1 MSSLALAGRP
11 YEFFFAQY
19 KRVWRATLVSSV
31 VTPVVYLLALGVG
44 MGAFLGDIT
53 YRGHTYDYFAFVAP
67 GLLAATAMQ
76 IASFEASWPVLSAI
90 KWTRQYHAMLA
101 TPLRVRDVAL
111 AHQGFIASRM
121 LMTAT
126 IYFVVI
132 AAFGGVESPLGV
144 LAIPVGVLVGLSYST
159 FIAAWG
165 AHTENEASFVAIFRF
180 VILPMFLFSGTFFPI
195 SRLPA
200 PLEFVAYLTPL
211 WHGVDLCRML
221 VLGDVVPWLALLH
234 TAYLLAFIAI
244 GLALALLSYRK
255 RLVV

>member
-1 MSSLALAGRP
+1 MSSLAFTARP

-31 VTPVVYLLALGVG
+31 VTPVFYLLALGVG
-44 MGAFLGDIT
+44 MSSFLGDIT
-53 YRGHTYDYFAFVAP
+53 FRGNTYDYLEFVAP

-76 IASFEASWPVLSAI
+76 LASFEASWPVLSAI

-101 TPLRVRDVAL
+101 TPLRIRDVVL
-111 AHQGFIASRM
+111 AHQGFMASRM
-121 LMTAT
+121 LLNSA

-132 AAFGGVESPLGV
+132 VAFGAVHSPLGV
-144 LAIPVGVLVGLSYST
+144 LAIPVAMLTGLCYST
-159 FIAAWG
+159 VIAAWG
-165 AHTENEASFVAIFRF
+165 ARTDNEASFVAIFRF

-200 PLEFVAYLTPL
+200 VLELVAYATPL

-221 VLGDVVPWLALLH
+221 TLDDVVVWLALLH
-234 TAYLLAFIAI
+234 AAYLLAFVAV
-244 GLALALLSYRK
+244 GLALALLSYRR